1 MQMRPFKKQKLSS
14 FQFKI
19 KFKSFAFVALIL
31 TMQLNLPPSD
41 RKFEHAR
48 FDRDTGDALQSID
61 AYILDCKVVLENA
74 GNANERAKILSVS
87 NNHMSFYCDSR

>member
-1 MQMRPFKKQKLSS
+1 
-14 FQFKI
+14 
-19 KFKSFAFVALIL
+19 
-31 TMQLNLPPSD
+31 MQLNLPPPPAGPNNPANNIIPLNRLD

-61 AYILDCKVVLENA
+61 AYILDCKVILENA

-87 NNHMSFYCDSR
+87 NNHASFYCDSR